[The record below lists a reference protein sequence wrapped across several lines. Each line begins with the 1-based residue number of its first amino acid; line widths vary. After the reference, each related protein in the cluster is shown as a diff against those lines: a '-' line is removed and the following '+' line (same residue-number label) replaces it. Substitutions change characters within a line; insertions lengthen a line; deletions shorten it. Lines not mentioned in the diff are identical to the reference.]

1 MKTLKT
7 KIRKDSAKIC
17 FSFYVFAAALTLFI
31 FLITFLT
38 AKKEP
43 EPIPFSDQWYT
54 DIGMTQ
60 AADLQHPDPDH
71 FQSSFYAV
79 LPERLQMG
87 DCLWFQYRNGYYTVS
102 VDGRIR
108 SENISEGY
116 SVIYG
121 KNSGTNWACIPLE
134 EEDASKTIQISFMA
148 SYDDHS
154 AYIDEIYIGQI
165 TGAMRLSISDRLFEL
180 TLCVLMMALGAIL
193 ILLYIVF
200 SALVKGLSKEL
211 LYLGTFA
218 FFTSLW
224 SLSELNILQIFTSK
238 NAGIFHNLT
247 CMTLMLIAFPLVLY
261 FKADLDKKNRYLT
274 PVYSIFMVLN
284 VTVCCVLHFL
294 GLYDFHVTRGLTYL
308 TIGIGSFLIIYAN
321 FLRCC
326 KNPERSRSD
335 IPLAVCM
342 VLFIVAWITDITR
355 YNFGGINDSSF
366 FTRIA
371 LLIYVTALC
380 IKSLVYVVDM
390 VRKGMKADFIAHL
403 AYEDG
408 LTGLGNRTAYDE
420 RLETLKKRALTIF
433 VFDINNLK
441 YVNDTFG
448 HPSGD
453 ELIRAGAETIASVFG
468 DIGKCYRTGGDEF
481 VCLTDSIVDAD
492 DYADRFHKK
501 IMEFNRTNTLEF
513 PLVIAMGYEPFDGGS
528 DIALA
533 VEAADQKMYENKKKL
548 KKEEIKLGV

>member
-1 MKTLKT
+1 MKAKT
-7 KIRKDSAKIC
+7 RKDSAKIC

-38 AKKEP
+38 AKKAP
-43 EPIPFSDQWYT
+43 EPISYSDRWYS
-54 DIGMTQ
+54 DVQMTRE
-60 AADLQHPDPDH
+60 ADLQHPDPDH
-71 FQSSFYAV
+71 FQTSFFTV
-79 LPERLQMG
+79 LPERLSMG

-102 VDGRIR
+102 VDGKIR
-108 SENISEGY
+108 AENISEGY

-121 KNSGTNWACIPLE
+121 KNAGTNWACIPLAG
-134 EEDASKTIQISFMA
+134 EDASKTIEISFMA

-154 AYIDEIYIGQI
+154 AYIGEVYIGQI
-165 TGAMRLSISDRLFEL
+165 TGAMRLAISDRLFEL
-180 TLCVLMMALGAIL
+180 TLCVLMMALGAVL
-193 ILLYIVF
+193 ILLYLVF
-200 SALVKGLSKEL
+200 ATLVRGLSKEL

-238 NAGIFHNLT
+238 NAGIFYNLT

-274 PVYSIFMVLN
+274 LVYSIFMVLN

-294 GLYDFHVTRGLTYL
+294 GLYDFHVTRGLTYF
-308 TIGIGSFLIIYAN
+308 TIGIGSVLIIYAN
-321 FLRCC
+321 FVRCY

-335 IPLAVCM
+335 VPLAVCM
-342 VLFIVAWITDITR
+342 VLFIVAWITDIIR
-355 YNFGGINDSSF
+355 YNLGGTNDSSF
-366 FTRIA
+366 YTRIA

-420 RLETLKKRALTIF
+420 RLEALKKRALTIF

-448 HPSGD
+448 HHSGD

-468 DIGKCYRTGGDEF
+468 AIGKCYRTGGDEF

-492 DYADRFHKK
+492 DYAERFRNK

-528 DIALA
+528 DIAFA
-533 VEAADQKMYENKKKL
+533 VEAADQKMYENKKAL
-548 KKEEIKLGV
+548 KKAENK